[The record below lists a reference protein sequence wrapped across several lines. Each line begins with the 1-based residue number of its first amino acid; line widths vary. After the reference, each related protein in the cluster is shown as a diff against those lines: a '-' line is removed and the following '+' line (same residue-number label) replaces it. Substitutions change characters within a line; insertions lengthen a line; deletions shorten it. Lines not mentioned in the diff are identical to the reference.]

1 MCIIRKIKIRRILEI
16 DEKTKIEILKYYVH
30 SPEGEIKFFDRKS
43 ELIDKYINYIE
54 DEGYVALGIE
64 YKIKDSGVVKLVD
77 LAIRDK
83 ENTWAYT
90 KDKDELIKSLSGF
103 EADEIKDIAKEMLV
117 TAERDQRAKE
127 EGRVFVMRCNGYAF
141 TKSQIMYAN
150 SLKSDEDFNKFME
163 EYERAENKTGWAVII
178 DKALERYEY
187 YSNTTIL

>member
-1 MCIIRKIKIRRILEI
+1 MK
-16 DEKTKIEILKYYVH
+16 KTKIEILKYYVH

-90 KDKDELIKSLSGF
+90 KDRDELIKSLSGF
-103 EADEIKDIAKEMLV
+103 EADEIKDIASSILV
-117 TAERDQRAKE
+117 TAKRDQRAKE
-127 EGRVFVMRCNGYAF
+127 EGRVFVIRHNGYAF
-141 TKSQIMYAN
+141 TKSQIMYV
-150 SLKSDEDFNKFME
+150 KGFDTEEKFEQYMK

>member
-1 MCIIRKIKIRRILEI
+1 MMKE
-16 DEKTKIEILKYYVH
+16 TKIEILKYYVH
-30 SPEGEIKFFDRKS
+30 GPEGEIKSFNIKR
-43 ELIDKYINYIE
+43 ELIDKYIDYIE
-54 DEGYVALGIE
+54 DEGCVALGIE
-64 YKIKDSGVVKLVD
+64 YKIKDFGMVKSVD
-77 LAIRDK
+77 LVRRDE

-90 KDKDELIKSLSGF
+90 KDKEKLIKSLSELKAYGF
-103 EADEIKDIAKEMLV
+103 EVDGIEDLARDMLV
-117 TAERDQRAKE
+117 TAKRDQRAKE
-127 EGRVFVMRCNGYAF
+127 QGRVFVMRCNGYAF

>member
-1 MCIIRKIKIRRILEI
+1 MKQ
-16 DEKTKIEILKYYVH
+16 TKIEILKYYVH